1 MICVLIFI
9 YICVQGSDCDEN
21 TSKTCEKV
29 LSDETLNQGAKTC
42 ADCGTTKTPLWR
54 GGPAGPKVSDLCF
67 FLHKQNT
74 HIYLCLIG
82 YICLF
87 CTDFGM
93 LLMQSL
99 CNACG
104 IRSRKRKRAL
114 LGLSNKEEKKP
125 KKNNSNSSTITTSDG
140 SSSNN
145 GEDVNNKMANSPER
159 RPLYVESEN
168 VLQRPRSNMSKKRRM
183 FGEEER
189 RAAMLL
195 MSLSC
200 GSVFAY

>member
-1 MICVLIFI
+1 MADSSDR
-9 YICVQGSDCDEN
+9 GSDCDEN
-21 TSKTCEKV
+21 MTKACDKV
-29 LSDETLNQGAKTC
+29 VRDEAPNQGAKTC

-54 GGPAGPKVSDLCF
+54 GGPAGPK
-67 FLHKQNT
+67 
-74 HIYLCLIG
+74 
-82 YICLF
+82 
-87 CTDFGM
+87 
-93 LLMQSL
+93 SL

-114 LGLSNKEEKKP
+114 MGLSTKEEKKP
-125 KKNNSNSSTITTSDG
+125 KKNNSNASTITSSDG

-145 GEDVNNKMANSPER
+145 GEDVAER
-159 RPLYVESEN
+159 RFLCVDSEN
-168 VLQRPRSNMSKKRRM
+168 VLQRPRSSMCKKRRK

-195 MSLSC
+195 MALSC

>member
-1 MICVLIFI
+1 MVDLSDK
-9 YICVQGSDCDEN
+9 GSDCDEI
-21 TSKTCEKV
+21 SEKV
-29 LSDETLNQGAKTC
+29 STDETLNQACERVSTDETLNQGAKTC

-54 GGPAGPKVSDLCF
+54 GGPAGPK
-67 FLHKQNT
+67 
-74 HIYLCLIG
+74 
-82 YICLF
+82 
-87 CTDFGM
+87 
-93 LLMQSL
+93 SL

-125 KKNNSNSSTITTSDG
+125 KKNNNSNMSSITTSDG

-145 GEDVNNKMANSPER
+145 GEDVNNKMVDSTKPK
-159 RPLYVESEN
+159 PLCVESET
-168 VLQRPRSNMSKKRRM
+168 VLQRPRSTMSKKRRM

-200 GSVFAY
+200 DSVFA